1 MPERLLSASVG
12 AAGVPSRPA
21 LSGRFLPVQKTDTT
35 MIIELKKNGNDGG
48 AAGALDQIR
57 RKQYFDSLT
66 HYQGNLLFVGIDYD
80 EKEKTHTCRM
90 ERFYKDQ

>member
-1 MPERLLSASVG
+1 
-12 AAGVPSRPA
+12 
-21 LSGRFLPVQKTDTT
+21 

-66 HYQGNLLFVGIDYD
+66 HYQGNLLFYGNRLRRKRENPYLQDGEIL
-80 EKEKTHTCRM
+80 
-90 ERFYKDQ
+90 

>member
-1 MPERLLSASVG
+1 
-12 AAGVPSRPA
+12 
-21 LSGRFLPVQKTDTT
+21 

-48 AAGALDQIR
+48 AVGALGQIR

-66 HYQGNLLFVGIDYD
+66 HYQGNLLFVGIGYD